1 MVIPQATQNQ
11 SIMKV
16 SQAPTILE
24 SARENGGF
32 QLDQDLGI
40 RVYCDNLPIIPAHNN
55 SFNFNSPFHSH
66 HSTTFFLQG
75 YFPLHLHKIPQTQL
89 R

>member
-1 MVIPQATQNQ
+1 MASLLCFMVIHQATQNQ

-32 QLDQDLGI
+32 QLDQDFG
-40 RVYCDNLPIIPAHNN
+40 
-55 SFNFNSPFHSH
+55 F
-66 HSTTFFLQG
+66 
-75 YFPLHLHKIPQTQL
+75 
-89 R
+89 